1 LERKSRKE
9 PVITL
14 IIMIIIA
21 AVIVSWL
28 TGLWSCGNG
37 KKNLNEQ
44 KKLSIAD
51 YVNSVSVLIQHS
63 NKTSI
68 NFFILLGKI
77 KDISREELDK
87 SLSDISEE
95 SKINLQNSMEMN
107 PPLNFEVAH
116 GYLKLVLDLRTKAY
130 ENFKPALFNALQ
142 SAQSDIATSQIS
154 NAFLNMYMSDVIYK
168 YFQDE
173 IKSSGEKLEITNLTI
188 LNSVV
193 LKDSS
198 LTDSQNVVKFVSDIK
213 TVANLQ
219 ERRGLALIADSIEFN
234 PKIINEQGDYL
245 ILAKGDMISVTLLV
259 ENQGN
264 VTEKDV
270 VITMKYSTETN
281 PKPEEKTYTITSINP
296 SEQKSVTISGFK
308 AYPGTRCSILIEVK
322 PVPNES
328 LLTNNTAS
336 FKFMVEK

>member
-1 LERKSRKE
+1 MEGRSRKE

-28 TGLWSCGNG
+28 TGLWSCENG

-63 NKTSI
+63 NKTSV

-87 SLSDISEE
+87 SLSDITEE
-95 SKINLQNSMEMN
+95 SKINLQNSQEMN
-107 PPLNFEVAH
+107 PPASFEVAH

-142 SAQSDIATSQIS
+142 NIQGDISSSQIS
-154 NAFLNMYMSDVIYK
+154 NAFLNMYMSDEIYK

-173 IKSSGEKLEITNLTI
+173 IKLAGEKLEITNLTI
-188 LNSVV
+188 LNSKV
-193 LKDSS
+193 LKDNS
-198 LTDSQNVVKFVSDIK
+198 LIDSQDVTKFISDIK

-219 ERRGLALIADSIEFN
+219 ERRGLALINNSIEFN

-245 ILAKGDMISVTLLV
+245 ILAKGNEVSVTLLV

-264 VTEKDV
+264 VAEKDV
-270 VITMKYSTETN
+270 IISMKYSTENN
-281 PKPEEKTYTITSINP
+281 PKPEEKTYSITSINP

-308 AYPGTRCSILIEVK
+308 AFPGVKCNIIIEVK

-336 FKFMVEK
+336 YKFMVEK

>member
-1 LERKSRKE
+1 
-9 PVITL
+9 
-14 IIMIIIA
+14 MIIIA

-68 NFFILLGKI
+68 NFFVLLDKI

-87 SLSDISEE
+87 SLSDITEE
-95 SKINLQNSMEMN
+95 SKINLQNVMEMN
-107 PPLNFEVAH
+107 PPANFEVAH

-130 ENFKPALFNALQ
+130 ENFKPALFNALGDVQ
-142 SAQSDIATSQIS
+142 GDISITQIT
-154 NAFLNMYMSDVIYK
+154 NAFLNMYMSDEIYK
-168 YFQDE
+168 YFQEE
-173 IKSSGEKLEITNLTI
+173 IKNAGEKLDITNLAI
-188 LNSVV
+188 LNSKV

-198 LTDSQNVVKFVSDIK
+198 LIDSQNVSKFISDIK
-213 TVANLQ
+213 TVANLK
-219 ERRGLALIADSIEFN
+219 ERRGLALINNSIEFN
-234 PKIINEQGDYL
+234 PKIINEQGDYM
-245 ILAKGDMISVTLLV
+245 ILANGNEISVTLLV

-264 VTEKDV
+264 VTEKNV
-270 VITMKYSTETN
+270 VVTMDYLTENN
-281 PKPEEKTYTITSINP
+281 PKPEEKTYTITSIDP

-308 AYPGTRCSILIEVK
+308 AYRGIKCSITIEVK
-322 PVPNES
+322 PVQGET

-336 FKFMVEK
+336 YKFMVEK

>member
-1 LERKSRKE
+1 MERKSRKE

-28 TGLWSCGNG
+28 TGLWSCENG

-44 KKLSIAD
+44 TKLSIAD

-68 NFFILLGKI
+68 NFFILLDKV

-87 SLSDISEE
+87 SLSDITEE
-95 SKINLQNSMEMN
+95 SKINLQNAIEMN
-107 PPLNFEVAH
+107 PPSNFEVAH
-116 GYLKLVLDLRTKAY
+116 GYLELVLDLRTKAY

-142 SAQSDIATSQIS
+142 NAQSDIATSQIS
-154 NAFLNMYMSDVIYK
+154 NAFLNMYMSDEIYK

-173 IKSSGEKLEITNLTI
+173 IKTSGEKLEITNLTI

-193 LKDSS
+193 LKDRN
-198 LTDSQNVVKFVSDIK
+198 LIDSQNVVKFVTDIK

-219 ERRGLALIADSIEFN
+219 ERRGLALINDSIEFN

-245 ILAKGDMISVTLLV
+245 ILAKGDMVSVTLLV

-270 VITMKYSTETN
+270 VVTMNYNTETD
-281 PKPEEKTYTITSINP
+281 PKSEEKTYTITSINP
-296 SEQKSVTISGFK
+296 SEQKAVTISGFI
-308 AYPGTRCSILIEVK
+308 AYPGTKCNVTIEVK
-322 PVPNES
+322 PVANES
-328 LLTNNTAS
+328 LLTNNSAS

>member
-193 LKDSS
+193 LKDSN
-198 LTDSQNVVKFVSDIK
+198 LTDSQNVAKFVSDIK

>member
-1 LERKSRKE
+1 
-9 PVITL
+9 
-14 IIMIIIA
+14 MIIIA
-21 AVIVSWL
+21 AVIVSWI
-28 TGLWSCGNG
+28 TGLWSCENG
-37 KKNLNEQ
+37 KKNLNEN

-51 YVNSVSVLIQHS
+51 YINSVSVLIQHS
-63 NKTSI
+63 NKTSV
-68 NFFILLGKI
+68 NFFILLDKI

-87 SLSDISEE
+87 SLSDIIEE
-95 SKINLQNSMEMN
+95 SKISLQNAQEMN
-107 PPLNFEVAH
+107 PPASFEVAH

-142 SAQSDIATSQIS
+142 NIQGDISSSQILH
-154 NAFLNMYMSDVIYK
+154 AFLNLYMSDEIYT

-173 IKSSGEKLEITNLTI
+173 IKISGEKLDISNLTV
-188 LNSVV
+188 LNSKI

-198 LTDSQNVVKFVSDIK
+198 LIDQQNVDRFISDIK

-219 ERRGLALIADSIEFN
+219 ERRGTAIINNSIEFN

-245 ILAKGDMISVTLLV
+245 ILAKGNEVSVTLLV

-270 VITMKYSTETN
+270 VVVMKYNTESN
-281 PKPEEKTYTITSINP
+281 PKAEEKTYNITSINP

-308 AYPGTRCSILIEVK
+308 AYPGIKCSIAIEVK
-322 PVPNES
+322 PVQGET
-328 LLTNNTAS
+328 LLTNNIAS
-336 FKFMVEK
+336 YKFMMEK

>member
-1 LERKSRKE
+1 MERRSRKE

-28 TGLWSCGNG
+28 TGLWSCESG
-37 KKNLNEQ
+37 KKNLNDQ
-44 KKLSIAD
+44 TKLSIAD

-63 NKTSI
+63 NKTSV

-87 SLSDISEE
+87 SLSDITEE
-95 SKINLQNSMEMN
+95 SKISLQNCMEMN

-116 GYLKLVLDLRTKAY
+116 GYLKLVLDQRSKAY

-142 SAQSDIATSQIS
+142 NIQGDISSSQIS
-154 NAFLNMYMSDVIYK
+154 NAFLSMYMSDEIYK
-168 YFQDE
+168 YFQNE
-173 IKSSGEKLEITNLTI
+173 IKASGEKLEITNLTI
-188 LNSVV
+188 LNSVILKDGN
-193 LKDSS
+193 LKDSQYV
-198 LTDSQNVVKFVSDIK
+198 TKFITDIK

-219 ERRGLALIADSIEFN
+219 ERRGLALINDSIEFN

-245 ILAKGDMISVTLLV
+245 ILAKGDIVNVTLLV

-264 VTEKDV
+264 ITEKDV
-270 VITMKYSTETN
+270 IVTMNYSTETD

-308 AYPGTRCSILIEVK
+308 AYPGTRCSITIDVK
-322 PVPNES
+322 PVQNES

-336 FKFMVEK
+336 FKFLVEK

>member
-1 LERKSRKE
+1 
-9 PVITL
+9 
-14 IIMIIIA
+14 MIIIA

-28 TGLWSCGNG
+28 TGLWSCDNG

-44 KKLSIAD
+44 KNLSIAD
-51 YVNSVSVLIQHS
+51 YINSVSVIVQHS
-63 NKTSI
+63 NKTSV
-68 NFFILLGKI
+68 NFFILLNKI

-87 SLSDISEE
+87 SLSDLTEE
-95 SKINLQNSMEMN
+95 SKINLQNAQEMN
-107 PPLNFEVAH
+107 PPASFEVAH

-142 SAQSDIATSQIS
+142 NIQGDISSSQILD
-154 NAFLNMYMSDVIYK
+154 AFLNMYMSDKIYT

-173 IKSSGEKLEITNLTI
+173 IKTSGENLDITNLTV
-188 LNSVV
+188 LNSKV

-198 LTDSQNVVKFVSDIK
+198 LIDPLNVNKFISDIK

-219 ERRGLALIADSIEFN
+219 ERRGLALINGSIEFN

-245 ILAKGDMISVTLLV
+245 ILAKGNDVSVTLLV

-270 VITMKYSTETN
+270 TVVMQYVTEDN
-281 PKPEEKTYTITSINP
+281 PKPDEKTYNITSINP

-308 AYPGTRCSILIEVK
+308 AYPGIKCSVTIEVK
-322 PVPNES
+322 PVEGET

>member
-1 LERKSRKE
+1 MERRSIKE

-21 AVIVSWL
+21 AVIISWL
-28 TGLWSCGNG
+28 TGLWSCDNG
-37 KKNLNEQ
+37 RKNLNEQ

-51 YVNSVSVLIQHS
+51 YVNSASVLIQHS
-63 NKTSI
+63 NKTSVD
-68 NFFILLGKI
+68 FFILLSQI

-87 SLSDISEE
+87 NLSDITEE
-95 SKINLQNSMEMN
+95 SRISLQSCLEMN
-107 PPLNFEVAH
+107 PPASFEVAQ

-142 SAQSDIATSQIS
+142 NIQGDIASSQIT
-154 NAFLNMYMSDVIYK
+154 NAFLNMHMSDEVYK

-173 IKSSGEKLEITNLTI
+173 IKASGEKLEITNLTI
-188 LNSVV
+188 LNSRI
-193 LKDSS
+193 LKDNN
-198 LTDSQNVVKFVSDIK
+198 LIDPQNVAKFISDIK

-219 ERRGLALIADSIEFN
+219 ERRGLALINNSIEFN

-245 ILAKGDMISVTLLV
+245 ILAKGNEIAVTMIV

-264 VTEKDV
+264 VAEKDV
-270 VITMKYSTETN
+270 VVVMKYITENN
-281 PKPEEKTYTITSINP
+281 PKAEEKTYTITSINP

-308 AYPGTRCSILIEVK
+308 AFPGIKCNITIEVK
-322 PVPNES
+322 PVQGES
-328 LLTNNTAS
+328 LITNNTAS

>member
-1 LERKSRKE
+1 LERRSRKE

-51 YVNSVSVLIQHS
+51 YVNSTSVLIQQS
-63 NKTSI
+63 NKTSV
-68 NFFILLGKI
+68 NFFILLDKI

-87 SLSDISEE
+87 SLSDIAEE
-95 SKINLQNSMEMN
+95 SKINLQNSSEMN
-107 PPLNFEVAH
+107 PPANFEVAQ

-142 SAQSDIATSQIS
+142 NVQGDISVSQIS
-154 NAFLNMYMSDVIYK
+154 NSFLNMYMSDVIYK

-173 IKSSGEKLEITNLTI
+173 IKTSGEKLDITNLTI
-188 LNSVV
+188 LNSTV
-193 LKDSS
+193 LKDIS
-198 LTDSQNVVKFVSDIK
+198 LTDSQNVAKFIADIK
-213 TVANLQ
+213 TVTNLQ

-245 ILAKGDMISVTLLV
+245 ILAKGDTISVTLLV

-270 VITMKYSTETN
+270 IVTMSYSTETN
-281 PKPEEKTYTITSINP
+281 PKPEVKTYTITSINP

-308 AYPGTRCSILIEVK
+308 TFPGTRCSISIEVK
-322 PVPNES
+322 PVQGES

>member
-1 LERKSRKE
+1 MERRSRKE

-28 TGLWSCGNG
+28 TGLWSCETG
-37 KKNLNEQ
+37 KKNLNDQ
-44 KKLSIAD
+44 TKLSIAD

-63 NKTSI
+63 NKTSV

-87 SLSDISEE
+87 SLSDITEE
-95 SKINLQNSMEMN
+95 SKISLQNCMEMN
-107 PPLNFEVAH
+107 PPLSFEVAH
-116 GYLKLVLDLRTKAY
+116 GYLKLVLDLRAKAY

-142 SAQSDIATSQIS
+142 NIQGDIASSQIS
-154 NAFLNMYMSDVIYK
+154 NAFLNMYMSDEIYK

-173 IKSSGEKLEITNLTI
+173 VKASGEKLEITNLTI
-188 LNSVV
+188 LNSVI
-193 LKDSS
+193 LKDSN
-198 LTDSQNVVKFVSDIK
+198 LKDPQNVVKYISDIK

-219 ERRGLALIADSIEFN
+219 ERRGLALITDSIEFN

-245 ILAKGDMISVTLLV
+245 ILAKGDVISVTLLV

-264 VTEKDV
+264 ITEKDV
-270 VITMKYSTETN
+270 VVTMNYSTETN
-281 PKPEEKTYTITSINP
+281 PKPEVKTYTITSINP

-308 AYPGTRCSILIEVK
+308 SYPGTKCSITIEVK
-322 PVPNES
+322 PVQNES

>member
-1 LERKSRKE
+1 LERRSRKE

-51 YVNSVSVLIQHS
+51 YVNSVSVLIQQS
-63 NKTSI
+63 NKTSV
-68 NFFILLGKI
+68 NYFILLGKI

-87 SLSDISEE
+87 SLSDITEE

-107 PPLNFEVAH
+107 PPSNFEVAH

-142 SAQSDIATSQIS
+142 NVQSDIASSQIS
-154 NAFLNMYMSDVIYK
+154 NAFLNMYMSDEIYK

-173 IKSSGEKLEITNLTI
+173 IKASGEKLEITNLTI
-188 LNSVV
+188 LNSIV
-193 LKDSS
+193 LKDRS
-198 LTDSQNVVKFVSDIK
+198 LTDPQNVVKFISDIK

-219 ERRGLALIADSIEFN
+219 ERRGLALITDSIEFN
-234 PKIINEQGDYL
+234 PRLINEQGDYL
-245 ILAKGDMISVTLLV
+245 ILAKGDMVSVTLLV

-270 VITMKYSTETN
+270 VVTMDYSTETN

-308 AYPGTRCSILIEVK
+308 AYPGTKCSILIEVK
-322 PVPNES
+322 PVQNES
-328 LLTNNTAS
+328 LITNNTAS